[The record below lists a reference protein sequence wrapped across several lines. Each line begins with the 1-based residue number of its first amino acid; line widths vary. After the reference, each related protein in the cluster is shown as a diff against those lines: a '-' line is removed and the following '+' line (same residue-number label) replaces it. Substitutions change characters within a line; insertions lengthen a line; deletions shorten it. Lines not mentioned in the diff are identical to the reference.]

1 MNEDIELMDTAKF
14 FHINYSNIINRHYV
28 REFRRN
34 EFEMENGAGI
44 GVSKKYKQEIL
55 QKLLEIKGQ

>member
-1 MNEDIELMDTAKF
+1 M
-14 FHINYSNIINRHYV
+14 YV
-28 REFRRN
+28 NSGRN
-34 EFEMENGAGI
+34 EFEMENGAVI

>member
-1 MNEDIELMDTAKF
+1 MKEVLDQLDSANF
-14 FHINYSNIINRHYV
+14 WQVHYSYIINRHYV

-34 EFEMENGAGI
+34 EFEMENGAVI